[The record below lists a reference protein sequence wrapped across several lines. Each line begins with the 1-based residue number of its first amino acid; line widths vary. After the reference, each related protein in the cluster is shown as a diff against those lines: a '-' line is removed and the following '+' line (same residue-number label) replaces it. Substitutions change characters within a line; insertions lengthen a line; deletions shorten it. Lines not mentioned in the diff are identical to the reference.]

1 MMNLHLS
8 RRLFL
13 KRAGAGT
20 FGLASWA
27 GLAGGGYGGVL
38 KGRFVRRVPSIRM

>member
-27 GLAGGGYGGVL
+27 GLAGGGYGGY
-38 KGRFVRRVPSIRM
+38 